1 VPALPWVGREPIEA
15 DRSYVVMSSRLSLMR
30 YRSIAGFMRDTK
42 AIRQQLNAV
51 EGLVGYSLY
60 ADLLHHTFWTFS
72 VWGDQ
77 EHLDAFAA
85 GDPHRRIIARLRPLM
100 GQTRFATSTMT
111 GSNIPS
117 GWVERKAPVA

>member
-1 VPALPWVGREPIEA
+1 
-15 DRSYVVMSSRLSLMR
+15 MSSRLPLKR

-72 VWGDQ
+72 VWGDE
-77 EHLDAFAA
+77 EHLDAFARS
-85 GDPHRRIIARLRPLM
+85 DPHRRIIARLRPLM